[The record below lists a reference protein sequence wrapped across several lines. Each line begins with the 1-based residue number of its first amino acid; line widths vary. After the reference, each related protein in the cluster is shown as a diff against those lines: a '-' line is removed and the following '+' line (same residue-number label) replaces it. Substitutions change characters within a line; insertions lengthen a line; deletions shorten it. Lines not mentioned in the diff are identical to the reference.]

1 MINARAFFG
10 VNGSLCAS
18 KAKETKTFK
27 NTSRERRE
35 TGERLYYSYLKI
47 EMSTPDRLI
56 TFSKEKKTFF
66 HDQTGFAQSRGGG
79 GFGEYTLFFR

>member
-1 MINARAFFG
+1 MHGLFFG

-18 KAKETKTFK
+18 KAKETKTFE
-27 NTSRERRE
+27 NTSRE

-56 TFSKEKKTFF
+56 TFRKTFF
-66 HDQTGFAQSRGGG
+66 HDQTGLRNLVAVTAVNF
-79 GFGEYTLFFR
+79 TLFFR